1 MYSNPGTQLGAQNKD
16 VTRGFSFVYHAGLT
30 RVNSLYYGHPN
41 LTVSWCPFTETVLD
55 GAAHDM
61 SLETSVI

>member
-16 VTRGFSFVYHAGLT
+16 VTKGLVSFITYSELPLLW
-30 RVNSLYYGHPN
+30 SPYW
-41 LTVSWCPFTETVLD
+41 TVHWCPFIATVRD